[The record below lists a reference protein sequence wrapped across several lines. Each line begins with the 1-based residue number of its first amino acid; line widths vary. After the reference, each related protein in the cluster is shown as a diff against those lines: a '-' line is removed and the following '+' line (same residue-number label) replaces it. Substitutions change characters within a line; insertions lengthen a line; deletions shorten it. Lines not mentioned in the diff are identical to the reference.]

1 MMEEPLSMC
10 CSTVLPMMMMVRM
23 LLFKI
28 CCKTVPVQVLVVEGW
43 WEVTKWIFVPRIQVL
58 RYLRIKADRGS

>member
-28 CCKTVPVQVLVVEGW
+28 CCKTVPVQVLVVESW
-43 WEVTKWIFVPRIQVL
+43 
-58 RYLRIKADRGS
+58 

>member
-10 CSTVLPMMMMVRM
+10 CSTVLPMMMMVVRM

-28 CCKTVPVQVLVVEGW
+28 CCKTVPVQGLVGGD
-43 WEVTKWIFVPRIQVL
+43 EVDFC
-58 RYLRIKADRGS
+58 A

>member
-28 CCKTVPVQVLVVEGW
+28 CCKTVPVQVLVFESW
-43 WEVTKWIFVPRIQVL
+43 WEVTIFVPRIQVL